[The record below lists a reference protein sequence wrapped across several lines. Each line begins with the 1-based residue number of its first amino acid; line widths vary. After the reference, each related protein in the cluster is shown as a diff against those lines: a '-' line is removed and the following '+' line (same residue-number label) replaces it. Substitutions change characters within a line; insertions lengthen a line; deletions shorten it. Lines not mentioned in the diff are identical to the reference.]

1 MTRLTPLFFLVLLSA
16 ADHSIAQ
23 PKVEVKGITS
33 KVKLEEVIFGHLLE
47 LNGKFKLRV
56 TEVTFGP
63 EAYIGVHHH
72 VGPGIRYVASGK
84 LTFVEG
90 GKTTIYQTGD
100 YFYET
105 GNIAHTAQNKTKS
118 PLRVI
123 FFEVLPVD
131 WTGPT
136 TIPPKSY

>member
-1 MTRLTPLFFLVLLSA
+1 MKRLTLLFFLVLLSA
-16 ADHSIAQ
+16 ADRSTAQ
-23 PKVEVKGITS
+23 SKIEAKGITS

-63 EAYIGVHHH
+63 GAYLGVHHH

-84 LTFVEG
+84 LTFVEV
-90 GKTTIYQTGD
+90 GKTTIFQTGD

-105 GNIAHTAQNKTKS
+105 GNIAHTAQNKEKS
-118 PLRVI
+118 PLRII

-131 WTGPT
+131 WTGPSA
-136 TIPPKSY
+136 IPPKS